1 VCSENPN
8 SGGRKR
14 ITPQAGPE
22 RGFTQRLSFGK
33 AVVAFRLLQPR
44 AATRDERRMDG
55 LFH

>member
-1 VCSENPN
+1 MNPE
-8 SGGRKR
+8 
-14 ITPQAGPE
+14 AGPE